1 MNADS
6 DIRTA
11 LVALL
16 QADSA
21 LNAQVNRVYDG
32 VPAKA
37 TPPMVVV
44 GDCIGSDWATKD
56 KAGRELRLGVQI
68 EDNRETPN
76 RISAIMPLVDVA
88 VQGLTGTIG
97 VWHVGSLVM
106 IRSRLVR
113 NSAGRWVAVMDYRIR
128 VLEI

>member
-6 DIRTA
+6 EIRAA

-16 QADSA
+16 QADAA
-21 LNAQVNRVYDG
+21 LAAQVNRVYDG
-32 VPAKA
+32 PPAKA
-37 TPPMVVV
+37 TPPMAIV

-56 KAGRELRLGVQI
+56 KAGRELRLGLTV
-68 EDNRETPN
+68 EDDRETPA
-76 RISAIMPLVDVA
+76 RISAIMPLVDAA
-88 VQGLTGTIG
+88 VQGLSGTIG
-97 VWHVGSLVM
+97 IWNVGSLVM

-113 NSAGRWVAVMDYRIR
+113 STAGRWAAVMDYRVR

>member
-6 DIRTA
+6 DIRAA

-16 QADSA
+16 QADGT

-32 VPAKA
+32 PPAKA
-37 TPPMVVV
+37 SPPMVVV

-56 KAGRELRLGVQI
+56 KAGRELRLGLTI
-68 EDNRETPN
+68 EDDRETPS
-76 RISAIMPLVDVA
+76 RISTIMPLVDAA
-88 VQGLTGTIG
+88 VQGLSGAIG
-97 VWHVGSLVM
+97 AWQVGSLIM

-113 NSAGRWVAVMDYRIR
+113 NNAGRWVAVMDYRIR